1 MSRMTGYCGVSSPSD
16 DFPDALDCAPMS
28 TILLIGSDTPL
39 LEGLAQ
45 TLAAVGHLPLIAGTL
60 GDATD
65 LAHATPPLIAVLERS
80 LAFAGDAFR
89 MPLAPGG
96 TLVLYRTAREP
107 APPLTPALQ
116 RLVLADV
123 TLPLERKRLVA
134 LVQHVT
140 ERAQATGRGPVHT
153 PPDHHAPLRSWERVS
168 GNPINGGDAKRR

>member
-1 MSRMTGYCGVSSPSD
+1 
-16 DFPDALDCAPMS
+16 MS

-45 TLAAVGHLPLIAGTL
+45 TLAAVGHLPVIAGTL
-60 GDATD
+60 ADAAEV
-65 LAHATPPLIAVLERS
+65 AHAAPPLIAVIERS
-80 LAFAGDAFR
+80 LAFGGDAFR

-96 TLVLYRTAREP
+96 TLVLYRTARDP

-134 LVQHVT
+134 LVQHVA

-153 PPDHHAPLRSWERVS
+153 PPGRQTPFSGWESTS
-168 GNPINGGDAKRR
+168 GGPTKGGDAKRR

>member
-1 MSRMTGYCGVSSPSD
+1 MHGGCGVYSPSD
-16 DFPDALDCAPMS
+16 GFPDPLDSAPMS

-45 TLAAVGHLPLIAGTL
+45 TLAAVGHLPMIAGSL
-60 GDATD
+60 GDAAEV
-65 LAHATPPLIAVLERS
+65 AH
-80 LAFAGDAFR
+80 
-89 MPLAPGG
+89 
-96 TLVLYRTAREP
+96 P
-107 APPLTPALQ
+107 APPLPPALQ

-153 PPDHHAPLRSWERVS
+153 PPGRQAPFGGWESRS
-168 GNPINGGDAKRR
+168 